1 MSLRTRRSA
10 ALLASLM
17 LLAVA
22 CTGATP
28 TTAPATSSTATTPP
42 ASTGQAT
49 TPPASTSGETTPPAS
64 GETTPPSSTEPS
76 AGPPGEGGVL
86 RIYCC
91 ATDPRSLRPQA
102 ASGSDEIS
110 ILGGIQR
117 GLLYYNQDLT
127 LRPELAT
134 DMPTVSDDGLEYTFT
149 LGDHNYSDGTPI
161 VADDY
166 VRAVRSLA
174 DPRNAFDYG
183 YEACWIAGV
192 DDILGA
198 DFGCSTDAAAM
209 ALPAD
214 PAQYFTGTPED
225 QAIDAALETIGVEAV
240 DDHTVKYTLKTP
252 TSFFTNLTAMWL
264 FSPVPESQTSWAEA
278 ADIVSSGPFM
288 IQSWTH
294 NAQMV
299 LVPNPEWTGA
309 TTPSLSSIE
318 LSIGGDPAAAVAAW
332 ERGDLDEVVIPSSD
346 VRRVLDT
353 PDYADMINRGTTLSI
368 EYYDFANCVAE
379 DEDGNVLCPPNAAV
393 GNDARVPGGSPS
405 QNANF
410 RKALT
415 QAVDRAEMIQVG
427 FAGLGTVSY
436 SPTMPGIPGF
446 PTITDENNPF
456 PFDVAAALAS
466 MSTALDELGIGQ
478 PDPADADGDGIPDAV
493 NALMVVSDPPAATD
507 CDQTCATTKAR
518 VQLLAPL
525 KFGYNCDAGHDQRV
539 LYLANVWR
547 TNLGF
552 TGQQMDIRCT
562 DFGTFRTERRAGNV
576 YDIARNGWGADFPH
590 PDNQNRDL
598 FACGAGNNNSKYCN
612 PDYDDLLNQGA
623 AAADYAA
630 AEPFYHQAE
639 ELLAQDAPVIFLRYG
654 EGVRLIR
661 PWVTG
666 LVQTSNDHQNPGDVF
681 YETISIAPH

>member
-28 TTAPATSSTATTPP
+28 TSAPP
-42 ASTGQAT
+42 AQSQ
-49 TPPASTSGETTPPAS
+49 PAASQPAAS
-64 GETTPPSSTEPS
+64 QPAASQPAASQPAASEPGAS
-76 AGPPGEGGVL
+76 EPGASEPAASEPAASQPAAQGGVL

-117 GLLYYNQDLT
+117 GLLYYNTDLS

-149 LGDHNYSDGTPI
+149 LGDHNYSNGTPI

-192 DDILGA
+192 DEILGA
-198 DFGCSTDAAAM
+198 DFGCSTDSPAM
-209 ALPAD
+209 ALPED
-214 PAQYFTGTPED
+214 PATYFTGTPED

-240 DDHTVKYTLKTP
+240 DEHTVKYTLKTP
-252 TSFFTNLTAMWL
+252 TSFFPQLTAMWL

-288 IQSWTH
+288 LQSWTH
-294 NAQMV
+294 NAQIVM
-299 LVPNPEWTGA
+299 VPNPEWNGA
-309 TTPSLSSIE
+309 TKPSLGSIE
-318 LSIGGDPAAAVAAW
+318 ISIGGDPAAAVAAW
-332 ERGDLDEVVIPSSD
+332 ERGDLDEVSVPSSD

-353 PDYADMINRGTTLSI
+353 PEYAEQINRSTTLGV
-368 EYYDFANCVAE
+368 EYYDFANCPDA
-379 DEDGNVLCPPNAAV
+379 DTCPPNAAV
-393 GNDARVPGGSPS
+393 GGDARLPGKSPT
-405 QNANF
+405 QNVNF

-415 QAVDRAEMIQVG
+415 LAVDRAEMIQVG
-427 FAGLGTVSY
+427 FAGLGQVAY

-446 PTITDENNPF
+446 PTITDANNPLAV
-456 PFDVAAALAS
+456 DVDAANAA
-466 MSTALDELGIGQ
+466 MATALDEMGIPQ
-478 PDPADADGDGIPDAV
+478 PDPATVTADDCAGTDVVVEAPDTPGAHPECV
-493 NALMVVSDPPAATD
+493 HR
-507 CDQTCATTKAR
+507 AR
-518 VQLLAPL
+518 VKLLAPL

-539 LYLANVWR
+539 LYLANIWR
-547 TNLGF
+547 TKLGF
-552 TGQQMDIRCT
+552 SGTQMDIRCT

-576 YDIARNGWGADFPH
+576 YDIARNGWNADFPH

-612 PDYDDLLNQGA
+612 PEYDDLLNQGA

-639 ELLAQDAPVIFLRYG
+639 ELLADDAPVLFLRYG
-654 EGVRLIR
+654 EGVRLIS
-661 PWVTG
+661 PWVQG
-666 LVQTSNDHQNPGDVF
+666 IQQTVSDHQNVGDVF
-681 YETISIAPH
+681 YESISIAPH

>member
-22 CTGATP
+22 CQGATP
-28 TTAPATSSTATTPP
+28 TTAPAQSSNPATPAAGTPAAGTPAAGTPAAGTPGAETPGAETPGAETPP
-42 ASTGQAT
+42 AETPGQT
-49 TPPASTSGETTPPAS
+49 T
-64 GETTPPSSTEPS
+64 
-76 AGPPGEGGVL
+76 GGVF

-110 ILGGIQR
+110 IIGGIQR

-198 DFGCSTDAAAM
+198 DFGCSTDAPAM

-252 TSFFTNLTAMWL
+252 TSFFTNLVAMWL
-264 FSPVPESQTSWAEA
+264 FTPVPESQTTWAEA
-278 ADIVSSGPFM
+278 ADIKSSGPFM

-299 LVPNPEWTGA
+299 LVPNPEWSGE
-309 TTPSLSSIE
+309 TTPALGSIE
-318 LSIGGDPAAAVAAW
+318 ISIGGDPAAAVAAW
-332 ERGDLDEVVIPSSD
+332 ERGDLDEVAVPSSD

-368 EYYDFANCVAE
+368 EYYDFANCPDA
-379 DEDGNVLCPPNAAV
+379 DTCPPNAAV
-393 GNDARVPGGSPS
+393 GGDARLAGKSPT
-405 QNANF
+405 QNVNF

-446 PTITDENNPF
+446 PTITDANNPLA
-456 PFDVAAALAS
+456 FDVTAALAT
-466 MSTALDELGIGQ
+466 MSTALDELGIG
-478 PDPADADGDGIPDAV
+478 PADPA
-493 NALMVVSDPPAATD
+493 VSATLLVEGT
-507 CDQTCATTKAR
+507 CDQTCADTKAR
-518 VQLLAPL
+518 VQQLAPL

-612 PDYDDLLNQGA
+612 PDYDALLNQGA

-639 ELLAQDAPVIFLRYG
+639 ELLAADAPVIFLRYG

-666 LVQTSNDHQNPGDVF
+666 LQPTSSDHQNVGDVF
-681 YETISIAPH
+681 YESISIAPH

>member
-1 MSLRTRRSA
+1 
-10 ALLASLM
+10 M

-28 TTAPATSSTATTPP
+28 TTAPQQSSNATTPP
-42 ASTGQAT
+42 AAT
-49 TPPASTSGETTPPAS
+49 PAATLPPGETATPAPVETTPT
-64 GETTPPSSTEPS
+64 ETTPGEAT
-76 AGPPGEGGVL
+76 PPPGGEGGVF

-91 ATDPRSLRPQA
+91 ATDPRSLHPQA

-110 ILGGIQR
+110 IIGGIQR

-134 DMPTVSDDGLEYTFT
+134 DMPDVSADGLTYTFT

-161 VADDY
+161 VAGDY
-166 VRAVRSLA
+166 VRAVQQLA

-192 DDILGA
+192 DAILGA
-198 DFGCSTDAAAM
+198 DFGCSTDSPAM

-214 PAQYFTGTPED
+214 PALYFTGTPED
-225 QAIDAALETIGVEAV
+225 QAIDAALATIGVAAP
-240 DDHTVKYTLKTP
+240 DDHTVVYTLKTP
-252 TSFFTNLTAMWL
+252 TSFFTNLVAMWL
-264 FSPVPESQTSWAEA
+264 FTPVPESQTTWAEA
-278 ADIVSSGPFM
+278 ADIKSSGPFM
-288 IQSWTH
+288 LQSWTH

-299 LVPNPEWTGA
+299 LVPNPEWSGE
-309 TTPSLSSIE
+309 TTPALDSIE
-318 LSIGGDPAAAVAAW
+318 ISIGGDPAAAVAAW
-332 ERGDLDEVVIPSSD
+332 ERGDLDEVAVPSSD

-368 EYYDFANCVAE
+368 EYYDFANCVAK
-379 DEDGNVLCPPNAAV
+379 DDNGDVLCPPNAAV

-410 RKALT
+410 RRALT

-446 PTITDENNPF
+446 PTITDANNPY
-456 PFDVAAALAS
+456 PFDVTAALAT
-466 MSTALDELGIGQ
+466 MSTALDELGIG
-478 PDPADADGDGIPDAV
+478 PADPD
-493 NALMVVSDPPAATD
+493 LAATLVVEGT
-507 CDQTCATTKAR
+507 CDQTCADTKAR
-518 VQLLAPL
+518 VQQLAPL

-552 TGQQMDIRCT
+552 TGTQMDIRCT

-612 PDYDDLLNQGA
+612 PDYDALLNQGA

-666 LVQTSNDHQNPGDVF
+666 LQATSSDHQNVGDVF